1 MLIDIHAHAYRVKPP
16 YIGFCTMEE
25 LLRAQEI
32 HGIDKSVVLPIVSP
46 EIYIPQDTA
55 DIIEMARLYPDR
67 IIPFCNLD
75 PRSLYNTGSAPLE
88 FVLKYYRDLGCKG
101 VGEVTANLDMDDPRV
116 QIVDNCLS
124 AASLII

>member
-67 IIPFCNLD
+67 TFRSATLTPARGRTIRMRRWRRFWSIIRN
-75 PRSLYNTGSAPLE
+75 RAVR
-88 FVLKYYRDLGCKG
+88 VLAMKMKNAKG
-101 VGEVTANLDMDDPRV
+101 GYHD
-116 QIVDNCLS
+116 LS
-124 AASLII
+124 AS